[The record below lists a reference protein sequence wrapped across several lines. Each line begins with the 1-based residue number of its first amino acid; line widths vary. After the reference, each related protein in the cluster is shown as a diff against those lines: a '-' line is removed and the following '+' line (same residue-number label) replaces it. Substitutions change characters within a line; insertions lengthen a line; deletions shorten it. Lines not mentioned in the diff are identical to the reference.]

1 MYINTKGRSWKK
13 AVMGLGFVQGSHGVS
28 GLGFAWPSDF
38 LMTAGDPP
46 PGPRLTASPG
56 GGPGSLQGMTIGGV
70 FLRGMIALVLA
81 MATAAGG
88 TAYAG
93 QTGGPRPWQTNFQF
107 AATPVMERIEGFHS
121 FLLYIICAIVLIV
134 LALLLVVIFRFNAR
148 KNPKPSR
155 TSHNTTVE
163 VVWTVIPILILLT
176 IAIPSFRLLY
186 YERDIPKAAMT
197 VKTTGNQWY
206 WSYEYPETDELSFDS
221 ILLDGDALLKRRRID
236 PEAPRLLTTDNPVV
250 VPVDTTVRMIVTASD
265 VIHSW
270 AMPSFGLKIDAIP
283 GRINESWFHALQTG
297 TYYGQCSE
305 LCGQGHAYMP
315 IEVRVVTKQDFAS
328 WKRQALEQ
336 GVEKANERLLARL
349 NRNKPEGRIAAATP
363 ERTAWPAETA
373 SSSAERSIDR
383 R

>member
-1 MYINTKGRSWKK
+1 
-13 AVMGLGFVQGSHGVS
+13 MGLVFVWGGHRVG
-28 GLGFAWPSDF
+28 GLRFVWPSDF
-38 LMTAGDPP
+38 LMTAHDTPP
-46 PGPRLTASPG
+46 RRRLTIGPD
-56 GGPGSLQGMTIGGV
+56 GGPGSLRGMTIGGL
-70 FLRGMIALVLA
+70 FPRGMIAVAIA
-81 MATAAGG
+81 MATAPGSI
-88 TAYAG
+88 AYAG
-93 QTGGPRPWQTNFQF
+93 QISGPRPWQMNFQL

-121 FLLYIICAIVLIV
+121 FLLYIICAIVLFV
-134 LALLLVVIFRFNAR
+134 LALLLFVMFRFNAR

-155 TSHNTTVE
+155 TTHNTAVE
-163 VVWTVIPILILLT
+163 IIWTVIPILILLT

-221 ILLDGDALLKRRRID
+221 ILLDGDALQERRRID
-236 PEAPRLLTTDNPVV
+236 PDAPRLLTTDNPVV

-283 GRINESWFHALQTG
+283 GRINESWFHASQTG

-315 IEVRVVTKQDFAS
+315 IEVRVVGKQDFAS
-328 WKRQALEQ
+328 WRSQALKQ
-336 GVEKANERLLARL
+336 GVEQANEALFARL
-349 NRNKPEGRIAAATP
+349 NRERQGDLIAVAVP
-363 ERTAWPAETA
+363 ERTAWPAENA